1 MKKEGIKAQKTARG
15 KRVAN
20 SRDKKKKHKR

>member
-1 MKKEGIKAQKTARG
+1 LIVK

-20 SRDKKKKHKR
+20 SR